1 MPALT
6 DHRVAE
12 ALFTSDL
19 QPSQHPDL
27 PTLNVAAVQVLARF
41 GCEGCTARVAAEFGD
56 HPDTAAARMRWA
68 LECEAALCCHT
79 VVPA

>member
-1 MPALT
+1 MAALV

-12 ALFTSDL
+12 ALFASDL
-19 QPSQHPDL
+19 QPSEHRDL
-27 PTLNVAAVQVLARF
+27 LDLNDAANQTLAQLGCK
-41 GCEGCTARVAAEFGD
+41 GCEARVAAEFGD